1 VAGAL
6 FDFERVV
13 TTDGAPRDAGRAEIV
28 EGDRLARRV
37 VHREELGALHA
48 GEREAAAKLARR
60 GA

>member
-1 VAGAL
+1 MPVARRSWKVIAL
-6 FDFERVV
+6 RV
-13 TTDGAPRDAGRAEIV
+13 
-28 EGDRLARRV
+28 RV